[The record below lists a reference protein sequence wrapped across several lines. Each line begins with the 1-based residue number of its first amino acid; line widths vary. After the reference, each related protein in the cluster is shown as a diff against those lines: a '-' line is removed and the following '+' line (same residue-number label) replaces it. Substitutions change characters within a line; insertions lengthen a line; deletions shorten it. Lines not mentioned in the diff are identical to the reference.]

1 VNYYYLS
8 HIKFILTIFL
18 VLYNIL
24 YCIDIWDGN
33 YNESAAFIS
42 SILSCTIHI
51 RIHIVFWDLF
61 CIFQLYMWDGE
72 LVPNIPLGSY
82 QHAQLDYLVH
92 DHFKFLKEKIL
103 LQGKVLDDC
112 SGVGVDV

>member
-1 VNYYYLS
+1 
-8 HIKFILTIFL
+8 
-18 VLYNIL
+18 
-24 YCIDIWDGN
+24 
-33 YNESAAFIS
+33 
-42 SILSCTIHI
+42 
-51 RIHIVFWDLF
+51 
-61 CIFQLYMWDGE
+61 MWDGE

-82 QHAQLDYLVH
+82 QHSQLDYLVH